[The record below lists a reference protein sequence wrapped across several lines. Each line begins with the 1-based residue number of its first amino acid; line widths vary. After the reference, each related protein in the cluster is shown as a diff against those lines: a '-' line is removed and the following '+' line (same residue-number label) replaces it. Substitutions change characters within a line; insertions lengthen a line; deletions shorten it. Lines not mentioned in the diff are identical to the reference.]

1 MVLFMARFRSVYAS
15 DKYQCP
21 CFSGTADDVYE
32 PDSEAI
38 WGAGARRRCG
48 AEFVQ
53 GSATQKAPQGE
64 DKKIRYQT
72 GVGKITC
79 QDEGCSAHQS
89 KSVANRGPLILGTG
103 YYYVCKNGNP
113 AHIICEHSYYLTKQH
128 QDTLRILTAAQRK
141 KANDY
146 YASATPTPYQEN
158 PAWSLRETLRTDIE
172 LFGMTQ
178 YQLSEL
184 GTLEFQHDPYWLNQ
198 GGGSDLTGKDFGAPS
213 TKWFETPNSQ
223 ENDSENGEGPVNV
236 RRRLNVSHDT
246 RRRPNVTERNLSH
259 LLEKK

>member
-1 MVLFMARFRSVYAS
+1 MFTMKLVGSTMVLFMARFRSVYAS

-103 YYYVCKNGNP
+103 HYYVCNGNP
-113 AHIICEHSYYLTKQH
+113 AHKICDHSYYLTKQH
-128 QDTLRILTAAQRK
+128 QDKLQNLTPEERK
-141 KANDY
+141 EVNDEL
-146 YASATPTPYQEN
+146 ASASPVSYQQ
-158 PAWSLRETLRTDIE
+158 RDTLW
-172 LFGMTQ
+172 
-178 YQLSEL
+178 
-184 GTLEFQHDPYWLNQ
+184 TLHVLDLYKTKRFSHLQDVLKSGWL
-198 GGGSDLTGKDFGAPS
+198 DRPS
-213 TKWFETPNSQ
+213 TTDQFPLIDEYGNNLDDSQ
-223 ENDSENGEGPVNV
+223 GEGPANV
-236 RRRLNVSHDT
+236 RRRLNVTHDT